1 MLSAQAYAPYADP
14 EQYIVEWTD
23 KIWQSYGMGLI
34 RDHYHPDIALHG
46 AYGHSGDRESI
57 IEGCFVKKT
66 AFPGRA
72 FTAEDVVWEE
82 RTENSWVSSHR
93 IINSGVQ
100 TGFWQYG
107 PPSNRLSTSREHRAL
122 PRPRRLRSSRSGSSA
137 TSGPSS
143 SRTASTSP
151 ASPVTSP
158 TRPNAT
164 ILGTLSED
172 GIFGPPPADPL
183 TEGDSGPRPDNQ
195 PDECRLVLEL
205 IDVGLEPAPP
215 QRRSD
220 ASCTAA
226 TSCYTSRYRSYCRA
240 EGYQQSLGELIAT
253 FPDAHFDVRDVA
265 ANTDPFHGTRVSVM
279 WNMRGTYAGA
289 PTYGPLTYSPVD
301 VLGISPLRVPGRQDL
316 QRVPRLR
323 RAGGARPRSSPR
335 GRRTRDERGGERVHA
350 EARRRGTASRGG
362 RHRHRRRRADG
373 LRDSVAPGPA
383 RASTPWSSS
392 STNPPRT
399 RGSSHGS
406 ARITRRAYP
415 EDDYV
420 RLTG

>member
-107 PPSNRLSTSREHRAL
+107 PPSNRLSTSRNIAL
-122 PRPRRLRSSRSGSSA
+122 CLVRDAFIVEEWVVRDEWAVVEQNGLDVAVIARELA
-137 TSGPSS
+137 
-143 SRTASTSP
+143 
-151 ASPVTSP
+151 

-164 ILGTLSED
+164 ILGTLSEE
-172 GIFGPPPADPL
+172 GIFGPAPTDPL

-195 PDECRLVLEL
+195 PDECRLALEL
-205 IDVGLEPAPP
+205 IDVAWN
-215 QRRSD
+215 QRLLNAVPTFLHRSHVI
-220 ASCTAA
+220 
-226 TSCYTSRYRSYCRA
+226 YTSRYRSYCRA

-301 VLGISPLRVPGRQDL
+301 VLGISHFVFRDGKIHNEFRVF
-316 QRVPRLR
+316 
-323 RAGGARPRSSPR
+323 
-335 GRRTRDERGGERVHA
+335 DELAVLTQIE
-350 EARRRGTASRGG
+350 S
-362 RHRHRRRRADG
+362 
-373 LRDSVAPGPA
+373 A
-383 RASTPWSSS
+383 RAKDQ
-392 STNPPRT
+392 
-399 RGSSHGS
+399 G
-406 ARITRRAYP
+406 
-415 EDDYV
+415 
-420 RLTG
+420 